1 MNAPGRSCFNPV
13 ERSLAYITK
22 KTTGVTLPIFSKG
35 VHIISRE
42 VPEELEEL
50 EKENVNCAMQILREL
65 WEQVRVNEKNMLVDV
80 VLAAEEELNELITKV
95 LQYKKS
101 PASLKQDGILISL
114 FYFYFWF
121 LFLCYLFFLC

>member
-1 MNAPGRSCFNPV
+1 
-13 ERSLAYITK
+13 
-22 KTTGVTLPIFSKG
+22 
-35 VHIISRE
+35 
-42 VPEELEEL
+42 
-50 EKENVNCAMQILREL
+50 MQILREL
-65 WEQVRVNEKNMLVDV
+65 WEQVRVNEKNMSVNV

-121 LFLCYLFFLC
+121 LFLCYLFFLCWYLLDRLEVELLLSFMYMHVDTSQYMLQLRRCGDRNCCPPRHAVIASISFFFFF